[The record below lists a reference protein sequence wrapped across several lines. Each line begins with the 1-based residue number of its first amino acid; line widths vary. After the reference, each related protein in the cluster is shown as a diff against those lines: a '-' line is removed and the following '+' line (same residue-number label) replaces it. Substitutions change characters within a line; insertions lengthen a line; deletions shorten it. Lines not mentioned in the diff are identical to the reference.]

1 MAWWNGAG
9 RGTRGAVVLSVVGV
23 VVNAAVFGVAV
34 AVVGPYR
41 PCIGLTGTGIDA
53 VWLIAAIAVALVVVL
68 AVGVRLQASAGEAVV
83 LGLMQL
89 SLSVGLAFLA
99 FVLPLQASSGCRS
112 F

>member
-1 MAWWNGAG
+1 MKWRNASGGA
-9 RGTRGAVVLSVVGV
+9 RGVAALAMSGI

-53 VWLIAAIAVALVVVL
+53 FWLFAAIVIALLIVVTL
-68 AVGVRLQASAGEAVV
+68 ALRIGASAGEVAV
-83 LGLMQL
+83 LALMQV
-89 SLSVGLAFLA
+89 SLSAGLSFLA
-99 FVLPLQASSGCRS
+99 FVLPLRASSGCRS